1 VHVLTSRTKTAIG
14 IGSAVVLAVVAFIGF
29 RLFTREPGEPLIPD
43 IPLVNSE
50 PAPCPLTGLESDDE
64 SAVERR
70 VLAVKIENSP
80 ESRPQMGL
88 AEADVIYEQEAEGG
102 ITRFNVL
109 YHCRDGDRIGPI
121 RSARPVDPAI
131 LLQYGDVL
139 FVHAGSAGGT
149 VRALDRS
156 GIEQINCN
164 FEEQTCPRDENR
176 EAPHDVFT
184 SSDALREFSGK
195 EGSPPGD
202 MFEFSEDP
210 PDQARRGREVNLN
223 FSPVANVSWRYR
235 NNRDLYLRF
244 HDDDLHELED
254 GTPVTAATVVVMLVD
269 RELTSQTDAAGNP
282 VPTFDVVGRGDLL
295 VFRNGRVIQ
304 GSWERSDEEEPTQFL
319 DRDGERIAFA
329 PGQVWIEL
337 FPTDAPEPPDF

>member
-1 VHVLTSRTKTAIG
+1 LTSRAKTWIG
-14 IGSAVVLAVVAFIGF
+14 IGSAVVLLGVAFVGY
-29 RLFTREPGEPLIPD
+29 RLLTRDPGEPLLPD
-43 IPLVNSE
+43 IPLVNDA
-50 PAPCPLTGLESDDE
+50 PAPCPLTGLDADDE
-64 SAVERR
+64 SVLQRR

-80 ESRPQMGL
+80 EARPQMGL

-109 YHCRDGDRIGPI
+109 YHCRDADRIGPI
-121 RSARPVDPAI
+121 RSARPVDPPI

-164 FEEQTCPRDENR
+164 FEEATCPRDEDR

-184 SSDALREFSGK
+184 STDALREFRGR
-195 EGSPPGD
+195 EGTPPGEP
-202 MFEFSEDP
+202 FEFSEDVP
-210 PDQARRGREVNLN
+210 EDARRGRSVNLN
-223 FSPVANVSWRYR
+223 FSPVADVSWRYR

-244 HDDDLHELED
+244 HGDDLHQLED

-269 RELTSQTDAAGNP
+269 RKLTSQTDAAGTP

-295 VFRNGRVIQ
+295 VFRNGRVIE
-304 GSWERSDEEEPTQFL
+304 GKWERSDEEEPTRFL
-319 DRDGERIAFA
+319 DRQGDVIPLA

-337 FPTDAPEPPDF
+337 FPTDAPQAPDF